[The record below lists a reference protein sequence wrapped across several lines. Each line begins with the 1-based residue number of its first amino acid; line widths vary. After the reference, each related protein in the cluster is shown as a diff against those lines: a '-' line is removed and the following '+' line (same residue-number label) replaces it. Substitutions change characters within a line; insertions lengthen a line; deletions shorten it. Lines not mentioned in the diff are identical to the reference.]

1 MNLQELGN
9 QIAILRR
16 QKGLTQNDLGERL
29 GVSFQAVS
37 KWERGETAPDVLLL
51 PDLAEVLETTVDY
64 ILNGGKK
71 TMSYRGTITVSD
83 MIQGIQC
90 LGDMGKYLGKD
101 NLIYRHA
108 IRGINEGMN
117 IDVEEAFSNDFI
129 FECLVAEAIIQNLK
143 SGDYVDITDVK
154 RNFKSEHFRQIV
166 LDYCERYGIR

>member
-83 MIQGIQC
+83 
-90 LGDMGKYLGKD
+90 K
-101 NLIYRHA
+101 
-108 IRGINEGMN
+108 NE
-117 IDVEEAFSNDFI
+117 
-129 FECLVAEAIIQNLK
+129 
-143 SGDYVDITDVK
+143 
-154 RNFKSEHFRQIV
+154 
-166 LDYCERYGIR
+166 